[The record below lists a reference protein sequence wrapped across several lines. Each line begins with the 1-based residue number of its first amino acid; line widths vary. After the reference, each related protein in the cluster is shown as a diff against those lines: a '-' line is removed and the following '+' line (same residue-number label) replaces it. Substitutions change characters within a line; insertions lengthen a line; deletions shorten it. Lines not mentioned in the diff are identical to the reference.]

1 VSVLPDTGV
10 ISFARGIPSP
20 DMFPVELLAECARR
34 AIEEDGR
41 VALNYG
47 PPSGYAPLRDWVAR
61 RHGVEPRRVLV
72 TPGSLI
78 GLGFVVR
85 HLFSAG
91 GCALVEAPTYDRMLH
106 SLRDLGADIQ
116 SVPRTDVGLDLER
129 LEASLSGDSRP
140 KCFYVLPT
148 FHNPTGRT
156 LARAAREE
164 LVELA
169 IEHELLLFEDD
180 PYGLVRIEGDP
191 EPTLH
196 ELFRARGADELCIF
210 ASSFS
215 KTVAPGLRVGYLVLP
230 EALASPIEA
239 LATRTYVSP
248 PILPQA
254 QLYAFLEAGHLE
266 PHLSMLGAFLGER
279 RDALLAVLEERL
291 DGIATWTRPLGGYF
305 LWLELPER
313 FDAAELN
320 ERARRNGVAFV
331 PGAGFFADGA
341 GRGTARLSF
350 SYPSAAEIRVGAERL
365 ADLVRPSA

>member
-1 VSVLPDTGV
+1 
-10 ISFARGIPSP
+10 
-20 DMFPVELLAECARR
+20 MFPAEQLAECARR

-47 PPSGYAPLRDWVAR
+47 PPAGYAPLRDWIAR

-78 GLGFVVR
+78 GLTFVVR
-85 HLFSAG
+85 HLFADG
-91 GCALVEAPTYDRMLH
+91 GRALVEAPTYDRMLH
-106 SLRDLGADIQ
+106 ALTDLAADVHG
-116 SVPRTDVGLDLER
+116 VPRTEAGLDLER
-129 LEASLSGDSRP
+129 LEAMIAGNTAV
-140 KCFYVLPT
+140 KCLYVLPT

-156 LARAAREE
+156 LTRAAREE

-196 ELFRARGADELCIF
+196 ELLRERRADELCIF
-210 ASSFS
+210 ACSFS

-230 EALASPIEA
+230 ESLVAPVEA

-254 QLYAFLEAGHLE
+254 QLSAFLEAGHLE
-266 PHLSMLGAFLGER
+266 PHLVTLGSFLGAR
-279 RDALLAVLEERL
+279 RDALLDVLEERL
-291 DGIATWTRPLGGYF
+291 DGIASWTRPLGGYF
-305 LWLELPER
+305 LWLELPEPL
-313 FDAAELN
+313 DAADLN
-320 ERARRNGVAFV
+320 ERARREGVTFV
-331 PGAGFFADGA
+331 PGAGFFPDGG

-350 SYPSAAEIRVGAERL
+350 SYPSPADIRVGAERL
-365 ADLVRPSA
+365 ADLIRARA